1 MKRLLKYKMLKRSP
15 KESKQLDNETS
26 KTKLK
31 LKSELMYR
39 QGCCQQAA
47 VDALAKH
54 ADEWPMIDW
63 QIVTNWPNSGGGCT
77 KGLAAAVRH
86 SVVQL
91 LLAD

>member
-1 MKRLLKYKMLKRSP
+1 MLKRSP

-26 KTKLK
+26 RTKLK

-47 VDALAKH
+47 ATTAVDALAKH
-54 ADEWPMIDW
+54 ADEQPMIDW

-77 KGLAAAVRH
+77 KGLAAAVRD